1 MKDTTFIYGEGW
13 GSTISEAD
21 QRALADLTS
30 NITVFVESDFEEE
43 ETEETK
49 NGKID
54 SQSYVRSRVLT
65 YSQITLNNTKRLV
78 IASEPE
84 AHVGR
89 WIRKAEVDTL
99 FKLRLMEAQ
108 DLTRSALRAEQ
119 QGKVD
124 NALRYYYWA
133 YLLTKSLRYPS
144 KAKFKGPDG
153 QVHLMKTWLPE
164 QMRTVMDDVKCQV
177 TGKNGN
183 DISVAFSFRGKPVSS
198 LDFTYFDG
206 RDWCPVTS
214 ASDGVGTMEMTP
226 GYAGE
231 TFNIRLEY
239 EYRSEAHINRE
250 LEGVM
255 KIVPSMAFPK
265 AAKTIRLE
273 NKKSKIGNWNGK
285 LVSTQTLISP
295 DDKSFAQTEAADA
308 KAPQD
313 LSKAD
318 SYVATMKKVFAA
330 INKHNYEEVNDCFT
344 KEGLDVFQKLI
355 HNGVARLVGTPQP
368 VFHRSSEGV
377 VCRGVQMSFRFK
389 TGMRKSFVEE
399 VVFTFNKSGIIKNI
413 AFGLG
418 QAAEQDILCKGV
430 WPENVRTALMQF
442 MENYKTA
449 YALKR
454 LDYLNTIFDDDA
466 VIIVGNV
473 ARKSNAQT
481 MRLETDPKRITQEV
495 VRYSRYTKEQYMKN
509 LARCFASNEFVNI
522 RFSNND
528 VTKLRVPGE
537 VYGIQIEQDYYS
549 TTYGDHGYLFL
560 IIDMTHT
567 ESPLIKVRTW
577 QPERDPN
584 FGIYGPGDFK

>member
-1 MKDTTFIYGEGW
+1 
-13 GSTISEAD
+13 
-21 QRALADLTS
+21 
-30 NITVFVESDFEEE
+30 
-43 ETEETK
+43 
-49 NGKID
+49 
-54 SQSYVRSRVLT
+54 
-65 YSQITLNNTKRLV
+65 
-78 IASEPE
+78 
-84 AHVGR
+84 
-89 WIRKAEVDTL
+89 
-99 FKLRLMEAQ
+99 
-108 DLTRSALRAEQ
+108 
-119 QGKVD
+119 
-124 NALRYYYWA
+124 
-133 YLLTKSLRYPS
+133 
-144 KAKFKGPDG
+144 
-153 QVHLMKTWLPE
+153 
-164 QMRTVMDDVKCQV
+164 
-177 TGKNGN
+177 
-183 DISVAFSFRGKPVSS
+183 
-198 LDFTYFDG
+198 
-206 RDWCPVTS
+206 
-214 ASDGVGTMEMTP
+214 
-226 GYAGE
+226 
-231 TFNIRLEY
+231 
-239 EYRSEAHINRE
+239 
-250 LEGVM
+250 
-255 KIVPSMAFPK
+255 
-265 AAKTIRLE
+265 
-273 NKKSKIGNWNGK
+273 
-285 LVSTQTLISP
+285 
-295 DDKSFAQTEAADA
+295 
-308 KAPQD
+308 
-313 LSKAD
+313 
-318 SYVATMKKVFAA
+318 
-330 INKHNYEEVNDCFT
+330 
-344 KEGLDVFQKLI
+344 
-355 HNGVARLVGTPQP
+355 
-368 VFHRSSEGV
+368 
-377 VCRGVQMSFRFK
+377 
-389 TGMRKSFVEE
+389 MRKSFVEE

-473 ARKSNAQT
+473 ARKSNAQI